1 MKPPAINARVLVQ
14 VEDGQPIEVGTLDF
28 AVDTVLTGSTV
39 TVAPTGD
46 LKARLANGFD
56 SIAAALRAMD

>member
-1 MKPPAINARVLVQ
+1 MKPPSILARVLVQ
-14 VEDGQPIEVGTLDF
+14 VADGQPIDVGTLDF
-28 AVDTVLTGSTV
+28 AVDSSPTGSTI

-56 SIAAALRAMD
+56 SVAAALRAMD